1 MMDMGFSVV
10 IIIIIVIINNI
21 NIAPNTVLRPQ
32 HHTRHP
38 SLLGLAFDKTL
49 LIPFGKMSLES
60 VFQNV
65 WERLDSSLD

>member
-21 NIAPNTVLRPQ
+21 NIA
-32 HHTRHP
+32 
-38 SLLGLAFDKTL
+38 L

-65 WERLDSSLD
+65 WERLHSSLD